1 MAQAIIHMP
10 PSSSIFNHT
19 HMSVLVSH
27 QTAAFF
33 FFPFFFFS
41 FWVSGP
47 LQSPVE
53 TSFGAPSRKRHRPRF
68 VRHGLASRAVGEN
81 ASNSGEL
88 I

>member
-33 FFPFFFFS
+33 FFPFFS
-41 FWVSGP
+41 F
-47 LQSPVE
+47 L
-53 TSFGAPSRKRHRPRF
+53 FL
-68 VRHGLASRAVGEN
+68 GLRSSSKPG
-81 ASNSGEL
+81 
-88 I
+88 

>member
-33 FFPFFFFS
+33 FSFFS
-41 FWVSGP
+41 F
-47 LQSPVE
+47 L
-53 TSFGAPSRKRHRPRF
+53 FL
-68 VRHGLASRAVGEN
+68 GLRSSSKPG
-81 ASNSGEL
+81 
-88 I
+88 